1 MPSSYEYGTFANYS
15 PRGTSDLSKRSR
27 GTCGAIKAGRVDIIA
42 SAVPHLRNAKADNL
56 KPFLGPDVTLVPA
69 PRSAPL
75 PDGALWPAKVICE
88 VLHEHGFGQDVQPY
102 LTRIKAVP
110 KSSSSQ
116 RADDRPLV
124 PIHLDNIEAERPFFV
139 PDKITIVDD
148 VLTLGRTT
156 YACAELLRQVCPDAE
171 IRIFAMVRTQGLQD
185 DINKIVDPATG
196 TITGFDSGKTRRDPL
211 THKSTNVVLWKTRQ

>member
-42 SAVPHLRNAKADNL
+42 SAVPHLRDAKADNL

-75 PDGALWPAKVICE
+75 PDGALWPAKVICD
-88 VLHEHGFGQDVQPY
+88 VLHEHGFGQDVQTY

-124 PIHLDNIEAERPFFV
+124 TIHLDSIEAERPFFV

-156 YACAELLRQVCPDAE
+156 YACAELLRQVCPDTE

-196 TITGFDSGKTRRDPL
+196 IITGFESGKTRRDP
-211 THKSTNVVLWKTRQ
+211 